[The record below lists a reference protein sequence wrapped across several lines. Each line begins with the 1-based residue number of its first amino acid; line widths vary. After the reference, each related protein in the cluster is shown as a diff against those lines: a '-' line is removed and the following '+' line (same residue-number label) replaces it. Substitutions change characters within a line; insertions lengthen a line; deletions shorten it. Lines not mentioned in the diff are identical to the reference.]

1 MSLHVQYIKKKRLKS
16 CFPSSLMMTSYK
28 TLVGYELQNVP
39 KFNSQI
45 KEPSSNSKLMSL
57 HEQFYTKMIELK
69 IAFLSNLRL
78 ACYEILVGYETVT
91 HS

>member
-1 MSLHVQYIKKKRLKS
+1 MSLLIEYIKYNSLRS
-16 CFPSSLMMTSYK
+16 CFLSNLTMTSYE

-57 HEQFYTKMIELK
+57 HEQFYTKKIEFK
-69 IAFLSNLRL
+69 IVFSF
-78 ACYEILVGYETVT
+78 
-91 HS
+91 